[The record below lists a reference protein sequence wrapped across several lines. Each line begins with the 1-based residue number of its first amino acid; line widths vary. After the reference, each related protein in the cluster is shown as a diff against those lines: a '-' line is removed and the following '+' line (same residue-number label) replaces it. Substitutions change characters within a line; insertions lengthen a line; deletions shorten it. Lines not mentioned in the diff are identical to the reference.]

1 MRVYDEI
8 SESIKKIKNFS
19 GVLTLRDKNELVF
32 SKICGYADIPN
43 KRENNLETRFGV
55 ASGAKIFTAISIC
68 KLVQEGKLK
77 FDSLIKDYIDLQNYD
92 DSVTIEH
99 LLTHTSGIPDYFD
112 EDEMDDFSELWRE
125 VPMYLLREPKDFLP
139 LLKKGKMK
147 FKPGEK
153 FAYNN
158 SGFVVLSLIVE
169 KVSGQSFKAFVQE
182 NIFDVLNMKAS
193 GYFAMDM
200 LPENCAYGYE
210 EKEKGQL
217 KSNIYSIPVVGG
229 GDGGVFV
236 TEEDMDKL
244 WRGLLNFK
252 ILNKD
257 ITKKMLTPH
266 VYVNYDVYYGYGIWI
281 IKREEGIYKYY
292 LTGSDPGV
300 TFMSAIYPEK
310 DTVVNILGNKEFSNF
325 ELSKKIEE
333 YFM

>member
-8 SESIKKIKNFS
+8 SESIKEIKNFS
-19 GVLTLRDKNELVF
+19 GVLTLRDKKGLVL

-77 FDSLIKDYIDLQNYD
+77 FDSLIKNYIDLKNYD
-92 DSVTIEH
+92 DSITIEQ

-125 VPMYLLREPKDFLP
+125 IPMYLLREPKDFLP

-147 FKPGEK
+147 FRPGEK

-169 KVSGQSFKAFVQE
+169 KVSGQSFKDFVQE

-200 LPENCAYGYE
+200 
-210 EKEKGQL
+210 KKREKG
-217 KSNIYSIPVVGG
+217 N
-229 GDGGVFV
+229 
-236 TEEDMDKL
+236 
-244 WRGLLNFK
+244 
-252 ILNKD
+252 
-257 ITKKMLTPH
+257 
-266 VYVNYDVYYGYGIWI
+266 
-281 IKREEGIYKYY
+281 
-292 LTGSDPGV
+292 
-300 TFMSAIYPEK
+300 
-310 DTVVNILGNKEFSNF
+310 
-325 ELSKKIEE
+325 
-333 YFM
+333 